1 MKRVSKQVAF
11 FTLCGVILTGFLGG
25 ISTSEASALQPNN
38 NVYQSQLYG
47 EHELQQLDEY
57 HHDHYDRRGHHRYRH
72 HDDGDDNGGGGGDDI
87 VTGFVIGAIVGSI
100 IANN

>member
-11 FTLCGVILTGFLGG
+11 LTLSGVVLTGFLGG
-25 ISTSEASALQPNN
+25 ISTSEASALQLNT
-38 NVYQSQLYG
+38 NVYQSQLYD
-47 EHELQQLDEY
+47 EHGLQQLDEY

-72 HDDGDDNGGGGGDDI
+72 HDDGDNGGGGGDDI
-87 VTGFVIGAIVGSI
+87 VTGFVLGAIVGSI